1 MPGQRKKFIILIVAF
16 SVVTFGWITIGAGS
30 EEVPYVSIAQLVET
44 GADWKQT
51 RFRLGGNVD
60 EGSIVYSNARR
71 TVEFTLIQEGD
82 RLPVRYEGLT
92 PDMFRDEA
100 EVIVLGQLDD
110 GVFVADNLMTKCA
123 SRYEVDISEPAY
135 DMGRKI

>member
-30 EEVPYVSIAQLVET
+30 DEVPYVSIAQLVDTDHE
-44 GADWKQT
+44 WKQT
-51 RFRLGGNVD
+51 RFRLGGYVD

-71 TVEFTLIQEGD
+71 TVEFTLIQED
-82 RLPVRYEGLT
+82 DQLPVRYEGLT
-92 PDMFRDEA
+92 PDMFKDDA

-135 DMGRKI
+135 DLGRKI

>member
-16 SVVTFGWITIGAGS
+16 TVVTFGWITIGTGS

-44 GADWKQT
+44 DSDWKQT
-51 RFRLGGNVD
+51 RFRLGGYVH

-71 TVEFTLIQEGD
+71 TVEFMLVQEDD
-82 RLPVRYEGLT
+82 RLPVRFEGLT
-92 PDMFRDEA
+92 PDMFKDNA
-100 EVIVLGQLDD
+100 EVIVLGQLDG

-123 SRYEVDISEPAY
+123 SRYEVEITEPEHGL
-135 DMGRKI
+135 DQKI